1 MFPPAA
7 RASKF
12 YASPPLDAQ
21 TPQCAQEVHVKA
33 QALVFVAP
41 GQVELREVHAGQPG
55 DEEVLIRTAYSGISS
70 GTEMLAY
77 RGELDATLALDE
89 TIGSLRGTF
98 TYPFAYGYSCAG
110 HVEGGALPEG
120 TAVFAFHPHQ
130 DRFVAP
136 ASDVVAI
143 GALPPR
149 QATLFPLVE
158 TALQVSLD
166 AGPVLRDPV
175 VVVGLG
181 TVGVLVGLVLTR
193 AGARVLGTE
202 PREWR
207 RRAAAAVGL
216 RAVSPEELP
225 GLVADEAGGAGVP
238 LVVEASGNPEA
249 LASSL
254 PLLAHEGTVLVAS
267 WYGAKPVTL
276 PLGAEFHRRRL
287 QVRSTQVSTIPVHL
301 QGRWNVARRR
311 AATLDLMA
319 ELPLQAL
326 STHEFPLADAASAF
340 AAVDRGEEGLLH
352 AALWYG

>member
-1 MFPPAA
+1 M
-7 RASKF
+7 
-12 YASPPLDAQ
+12 
-21 TPQCAQEVHVKA
+21 KA

-41 GQVELREVHAGQPG
+41 GRVELREVDAGRPG
-55 DEEVLIRTAYSGISS
+55 DGEVLVRTAYSGISS

-77 RGELDATLALDE
+77 RGEVEPNLVLDE
-89 TIGSLRGTF
+89 TIGALGGTF
-98 TYPFAYGYSCAG
+98 AYPFAYGYSCAG
-110 HVEGGALPEG
+110 HVEGGALAEG

-130 DRFVAP
+130 DRFVAA
-136 ASDVVAI
+136 ASDVVVV

-158 TALQVSLD
+158 TALQISLD
-166 AGPVLRDPV
+166 AGPVLGEPI

-181 TVGVLVGLVLTR
+181 AVGVLAGLMLTR
-193 AGARVLGTE
+193 TGARVLGAE
-202 PREWR
+202 PRQWR
-207 RRAAAAVGL
+207 RRAATAVGL

-225 GLVADEAGGAGVP
+225 ALVAEQTGGAGVP

-249 LASSL
+249 LVSSL
-254 PLLAHEGTVLVAS
+254 PLLAHEGTALVAS
-267 WYGAKPVTL
+267 WYGSKPVTL

-287 QVRSTQVSTIPVHL
+287 QIRSTQVSTIPVHL
-301 QGRWNVARRR
+301 QGRWSVARRR
-311 AATLDLMA
+311 AAALELMS

-326 STHEFPLADAASAF
+326 ATHEFALADASAAF

>member
-1 MFPPAA
+1 M
-7 RASKF
+7 
-12 YASPPLDAQ
+12 
-21 TPQCAQEVHVKA
+21 KA

-41 GQVELREVHAGQPG
+41 GRVELRKVDAGRPG
-55 DEEVLIRTAYSGISS
+55 DGEVLVRTAYSGISS

-77 RGELDATLALDE
+77 RGELDPELVLDE
-89 TIGSLRGTF
+89 TIGSLGGTF
-98 TYPFAYGYSCAG
+98 AYPFAYGYSCAG
-110 HVEGGALPEG
+110 HVEGGALAEG

-130 DRFVAP
+130 DRFVAA
-136 ASDVVAI
+136 ASDVVAV

-166 AGPVLRDPV
+166 AGPVLGELI

-181 TVGVLVGLVLTR
+181 AVGVLVGLMLTR
-193 AGARVLGTE
+193 AGARVLGAE
-202 PREWR
+202 PRAWR

-216 RAVSPEELP
+216 RTVRPEELP
-225 GLVADEAGGAGVP
+225 ALVADETGGAGVP

-254 PLLAHEGTVLVAS
+254 PLLAHEGTALVAS
-267 WYGAKPVTL
+267 WYGSKPVTL

-301 QGRWNVARRR
+301 QGRWSVKRRR
-311 AATLDLMA
+311 AAALELMS

-326 STHEFPLADAASAF
+326 ATHEFALADASSAF